1 MPVIDLTLPIIPHWR
16 YPFEQ
21 FPGKSIDKGDGL
33 NTTIYKM
40 GSHNYTHIDAPRH
53 FLKDGKTLNEYP
65 LDLLIDE
72 ALIFDVSHV
81 GPNEEITAETLEKSI
96 QGLPM
101 RDFVIIKTTWD
112 KKCSWETYE
121 YWDNAPYISEEG
133 AKYLKSLD
141 IKVIGYD
148 FPQDY
153 DIRKLRFVSEHET
166 YQPTHEHLLKN
177 GVLMIEYLCNLDKI
191 NTNIVKIAA
200 LPLNLQNADGAQ
212 IRVVAILD

>member
-1 MPVIDLTLPIIPHWR
+1 MI
-16 YPFEQ
+16 
-21 FPGKSIDKGDGL
+21 G
-33 NTTIYKM
+33 
-40 GSHNYTHIDAPRH
+40 
-53 FLKDGKTLNEYP
+53 
-65 LDLLIDE
+65 E

-153 DIRKLRFVSEHET
+153 DIRKLRFVSERET